1 MIRTRKIILTPSPKQ
16 LRLLKQHADYARDA
30 LRHVGDDPAQ
40 SRPLSLVHARPFQI
54 PQHPQNIRDNQT
66 TSQRPEASVRRTRS
80 ITGQQDNLVSSF
92 PAVHL
97 NCPLLA

>member
-40 SRPLSLVHARPFQI
+40 SRPLSLVHVRPFQI
-54 PQHPQNIRDNQT
+54 PQHPKISET
-66 TSQRPEASVRRTRS
+66 TRPRLKGRKLLSVELEA
-80 ITGQQDNLVSSF
+80 
-92 PAVHL
+92 
-97 NCPLLA
+97 